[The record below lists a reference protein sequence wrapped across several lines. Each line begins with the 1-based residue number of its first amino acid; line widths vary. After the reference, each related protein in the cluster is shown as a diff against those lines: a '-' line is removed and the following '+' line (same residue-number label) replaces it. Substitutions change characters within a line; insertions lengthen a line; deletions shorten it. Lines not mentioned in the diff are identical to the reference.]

1 MEIVKELNREFFN
14 QDFSRNCSSSLAEEL
29 ERCLQMASLYARMEN
44 SIAVL
49 SNMRTDR
56 SLICYGGFSRT
67 LGLDAPLGRSEEIAS
82 VWEEK
87 ILARIHPEDLSAKY
101 LQEHQFFRFI
111 KHQPKTKRAD
121 YCLLQKLRM
130 RGRDGNYLP
139 VLHRLF
145 YISSPADNSLWLTLC
160 LYNPLELDLPRSGI
174 VINTVTGQ
182 MRELKRPDTLH
193 ILSDREREVL
203 ALIDNG
209 MTSKGIARQ
218 LSISVHTVS
227 RHRQEILCKLQVR
240 NSIEACRIAR
250 DLKIL

>member
-1 MEIVKELNREFFN
+1 MEIIKELNREFFN
-14 QDFSRNCSSSLAEEL
+14 QDFTRTNRGSLSEEL
-29 ERCLQMASLYARMEN
+29 ERCRQIASLYARMEN
-44 SIAVL
+44 ALCVL
-49 SNMRTDR
+49 SDMHSDR
-56 SLICYGGFSRT
+56 SRIYYGGFART
-67 LGLDAPLGRSEEIAS
+67 LGIEAPVGQAEEIAS
-82 VWEEK
+82 VWEEE

-101 LQEHQFFRFI
+101 LLERQFFRFI

-145 YISSPADNSLWLTLC
+145 YISSPVDNSLWLTLC
-160 LYNPLELDLPRSGI
+160 LYNPLELEIPHAGTI
-174 VINTVTGQ
+174 INTVTGQ
-182 MRELKRPDTLH
+182 MRELKRPETIHL
-193 ILSDREREVL
+193 LSEREREIL
-203 ALIDNG
+203 ALIANG
-209 MTSKGIARQ
+209 MTSKGIARL

-240 NSIEACRIAR
+240 NSIEACRVAR